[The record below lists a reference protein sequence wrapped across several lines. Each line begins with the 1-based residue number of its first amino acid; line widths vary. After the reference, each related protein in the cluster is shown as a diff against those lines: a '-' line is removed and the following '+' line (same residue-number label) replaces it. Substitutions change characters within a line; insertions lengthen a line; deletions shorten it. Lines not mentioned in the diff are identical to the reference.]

1 MRIFMDTKDKIYE
14 AYQKVLE
21 KSSNMI
27 KVDGKKYFV
36 NANDKVI
43 TITHEKTGK
52 KFIFDIDEIA
62 ELIIKKY
69 NVSHKIK
76 KSNRI

>member
-1 MRIFMDTKDKIYE
+1 MDTKDKIYE

-62 ELIIKKY
+62 ELIIKKF
-69 NVSHKIK
+69 NVTQKVK
-76 KSNRI
+76 KVKK